1 MKYGAWFVRLIFAA
15 WMIPAGV
22 NHFVSIFPQ
31 PMGSQPLSQEMIVA
45 LIDSHLFDL
54 VKAVELVAGLFVL
67 IGFHAALGV
76 LICVPVSFC
85 VFWWDA
91 PLEGFGSRAARFGN
105 ATLISNLLLC
115 IAFVGSYRPMFAVR
129 PPAGSLVLAGRVILG
144 IWMLA
149 NGVNYFLLH
158 LWALPAGHEPL
169 AVQLITAFEHS
180 GLLTVAMVIQTVTG
194 VLLLAGLFVPAAL
207 CVLMPVSTCTLY
219 WSLVLEHR
227 PLVAL
232 LALLAFALNG
242 LLMLACLDRYR
253 GVLQRHATTLG
264 ESPGGN
270 VFDALFAS
278 PGGRTSRSE
287 FIPALVT
294 LLLAVAFYAYFV
306 KNRTGT
312 FCLLVL
318 LYPALVLLARR
329 LRDMQQTP
337 WLLVVPGM
345 LMVGTFAIWLKYLDP
360 GESVA
365 SVLPVAAIAVLA
377 GFGLWGSVGRSG
389 ARTLPAA

>member
-1 MKYGAWFVRLIFAA
+1 MKYAAWLVRLVFAA

-22 NHFVSIFPQ
+22 NHFVTLFPQ

-54 VKAVELVAGLFVL
+54 VKLVELLAGVFVL
-67 IGFHAALGV
+67 LGFHAALGV

-115 IAFVGSYRPMFAVR
+115 IFFVRSYRPMFTTQ

-144 IWMLA
+144 IWMVA

-158 LWALPAGHEPL
+158 FWAVPVGHEPL
-169 AVQLITAFEHS
+169 AVQLMAAFQHS
-180 GLLTVAMVIQTVTG
+180 GLLTVAMIIQTVTG
-194 VLLLAGLFVPAAL
+194 VLILAGLFVPAAL
-207 CVLMPVSTCTLY
+207 CVLMPVSTCALY

-227 PLVAL
+227 PLGAL
-232 LALLAFALNG
+232 LALLVFALNG
-242 LLMLACLDRYR
+242 LLMIACLDRYR
-253 GVLQRHATTLG
+253 GVLERHATTLG
-264 ESPGGN
+264 ESPGSN

-278 PGGRTSRSE
+278 PGGRTSRSH

-306 KNRTGT
+306 KSRTGT

-329 LRDMQQTP
+329 LRDMRQSP
-337 WLLVVPGM
+337 WLVVVPGVLM
-345 LMVGTFAIWLKYLDP
+345 LCTFALWLKYFSP
-360 GESVA
+360 GEGIA
-365 SVLPVAAIAVLA
+365 NVLPTAALVVLG
-377 GFGLWGSVGRSG
+377 GFALWGSFGKSSTG
-389 ARTLPAA
+389 T

>member
-1 MKYGAWFVRLIFAA
+1 MKYAAWFVRLVFAA

-22 NHFVSIFPQ
+22 NHFVRLFPQ
-31 PMGSQPLSQEMIVA
+31 PMGSQPLSREMIVA

-54 VKAVELVAGLFVL
+54 VKIVELVAGVFVL
-67 IGFHAALGV
+67 TGFHAALGV

-91 PLEGFGSRAARFGN
+91 PLEGWGSRAARFGN

-115 IAFVGSYRPMFAVR
+115 IAYVRSYRPMFTLR

-144 IWMLA
+144 AWMLV
-149 NGVNYFLLH
+149 NGANYFLLH
-158 LWALPAGHEPL
+158 LWAMPAGHEPL
-169 AVQLITAFEHS
+169 ALQLMAAFEHS
-180 GLLTVAMVIQTVTG
+180 GLLTVAMVIQSVAG

-207 CVLMPVSTCTLY
+207 CVLMPVSTCALY

-232 LALLAFALNG
+232 LALLVFALNG

-253 GVLQRHATTLG
+253 GVLERHATTLG
-264 ESPGGN
+264 ESTGSN

-278 PGGRTSRSE
+278 PAGRTSRSQ
-287 FIPALVT
+287 FVPALVT

-306 KNRTGT
+306 RNRTGT

-329 LRDMQQTP
+329 LRDMQRTP
-337 WLLVVPGM
+337 GLLAVPGV

-360 GESVA
+360 GESMA
-365 SVLPVAAIAVLA
+365 TVLPATALAVLA
-377 GFGLWGSVGRSG
+377 GFALWGSIGRSSTSG
-389 ARTLPAA
+389 

>member
-1 MKYGAWFVRLIFAA
+1 MKYTAWFVRLLFAA

-22 NHFVSIFPQ
+22 NHFITLFPQ
-31 PMGSQPLSQEMIVA
+31 PMGSQPLSKELIVA

-54 VKAVELVAGLFVL
+54 VKVVELVAGVFVL
-67 IGFHAALGV
+67 VGFHAALGV
-76 LICVPVSFC
+76 LVCVPISFC

-91 PLEGFGSRAARFGN
+91 PLEGWGSRAARFGN

-115 IAFVGSYRPMFAVR
+115 IAFVSSYRPMFTLK

-149 NGVNYFLLH
+149 NGVNYFLLD
-158 LWALPAGHEPL
+158 LWATPVGSEPL
-169 AVQLITAFEHS
+169 AVQLMAAFEHS
-180 GLLTVAMVIQTVTG
+180 GLLTVAMVIQSIAG
-194 VLLLAGLFVPAAL
+194 VLVLAGLFVPAAL
-207 CVLMPVSTCTLY
+207 CVLMPVSTCALY

-227 PLVAL
+227 PLGAV
-232 LALLAFALNG
+232 LALLVFALNG

-264 ESPGGN
+264 ESPGSN

-278 PGGRTSRSE
+278 PGGRTSRSQ

-294 LLLAVAFYAYFV
+294 LLLAVTFYAYFV
-306 KNRTGT
+306 RSRTGT

-329 LRDMQQTP
+329 LRDMQQSP
-337 WLLVVPGM
+337 WLLAVPGV
-345 LMVGTFAIWLKYLDP
+345 LMAGTFAIWLKYVDA
-360 GESVA
+360 GESIA
-365 SVLPVAAIAVLA
+365 SFLPITALAVMA
-377 GFGLWGSVGRSG
+377 GFAVWGSIGKSH
-389 ARTLPAA
+389 ARA

>member
-1 MKYGAWFVRLIFAA
+1 MKYAAWVVRLVFAA
-15 WMIPAGV
+15 WMIPAGL
-22 NHFVSIFPQ
+22 NHFVTLFPQ

-54 VKAVELVAGLFVL
+54 VKVVELVAGVFVL
-67 IGFHAALGV
+67 VGFHAALGV

-105 ATLISNLLLC
+105 ATLLSNLLLC
-115 IAFVGSYRPMFAVR
+115 IAFVRSYRPMFTLK

-158 LWALPAGHEPL
+158 LWAMPVGHEPL

-194 VLLLAGLFVPAAL
+194 VLILAGLFVPAAL

-227 PLVAL
+227 PLVAI
-232 LALLAFALNG
+232 LALLVFALNG

-253 GVLQRHATTLG
+253 GVLERHATTLG
-264 ESPGGN
+264 ETTGSN
-270 VFDALFAS
+270 VFDSLFAS
-278 PGGRTSRSE
+278 PGGRTSRGQ

-294 LLLAVAFYAYFV
+294 LLVAVAFYACFV
-306 KNRTGT
+306 KSRTGT

-329 LRDMQQTP
+329 LRDMRQSP
-337 WLLVVPGM
+337 WLVVVPAV
-345 LMVGTFAIWLKYLDP
+345 LMAGTFALWLKYFNP
-360 GESVA
+360 GEGIA
-365 SVLPVAAIAVLA
+365 NMLPTAALVVLA
-377 GFGLWGSVGRSG
+377 GFALWGSAGKSSTDG
-389 ARTLPAA
+389 

>member
-1 MKYGAWFVRLIFAA
+1 MKYGAWFVRLVFAA

-22 NHFVSIFPQ
+22 NHFVRIFPQ

-54 VKAVELVAGLFVL
+54 VKVVELVAGLFVL
-67 IGFHAALGV
+67 VGFHAALGV

-115 IAFVGSYRPMFAVR
+115 IAFVRSYRPMFPLR
-129 PPAGSLVLAGRVILG
+129 PPAGLPVLVGRVILG
-144 IWMLA
+144 VWMLA

-158 LWALPAGHEPL
+158 LWAMPAGHEPL
-169 AVQLITAFEHS
+169 AVQLMAAFEHS
-180 GLLTVAMVIQTVTG
+180 GLLTVAMVIQSVTG
-194 VLLLAGLFVPAAL
+194 VLILAGLFVPAAL
-207 CVLMPVSTCTLY
+207 CVLMPVSTCALY
-219 WSLVLEHR
+219 WSLALEHR

-232 LALLAFALNG
+232 LALLVFALNG
-242 LLMLACLDRYR
+242 LLMLACLENYR

-264 ESPGGN
+264 ESAGSN
-270 VFDALFAS
+270 VYDALFAS
-278 PGGRTSRSE
+278 PAGRTSRSQ

-294 LLLAVAFYAYFV
+294 LLLAVAFYAWFV
-306 KNRTGT
+306 RSRTGT

-329 LRDMQQTP
+329 LRDMQRTA
-337 WLLVVPGM
+337 WLLLLPGV
-345 LMVGTFAIWLKYLDP
+345 LMVGTFAIWLKYFDA
-360 GESVA
+360 GESMA
-365 SVLPVAAIAVLA
+365 SVLPVASLAVLA
-377 GFGLWGSVGRSG
+377 GFALWGALGKSG
-389 ARTLPAA
+389 TQTSPAP